1 MTVLKMLETACMA
14 VNSPDKAKRAEAEVV
29 LDHFKRSPTAVEDSM
44 ALLSPTT
51 PGVVLFYCVATIR
64 ESTLKRWAL
73 LTAAQ
78 KRQPLDGMMQFLWAH
93 YGDVP
98 SYVSGPM
105 LQTIVLLMK
114 RGWLERAP
122 EEQLAVLRQ
131 IGSMMADNGGG
142 TDAAAETRRRLIA
155 AKWILAFVT
164 EFSSASRSSAMA
176 QPVEFHT
183 KARKTLR
190 KNGLKDL
197 LGFAIQLLQ
206 DLIESTTRWSET
218 TMQSLGAS
226 ASSGGVLA
234 VRKEQSELL
243 ETAFMLVVEM
253 LNWDF
258 ADAMGNLAWSISS
271 DLLPEEESRPTISP
285 DDSWREVLV
294 RPELIHSAFNTY
306 AFFRNLESKNEQLL
320 HLARQ
325 FLIQLASLRGPI
337 FQNRKENVQFLSE
350 IFRGTTELIHHP
362 FLDLV
367 SPQDHA
373 AVELAT
379 REMIDLCQLLFR
391 LIKNLGI
398 QELLEHG
405 PDGLLMTLLEELSS
419 LSCKLLRS
427 ALDKIRAHLY
437 AQTNEAVEDLWQLEG
452 LDILLDSWVT
462 LVSDPALDAAAS
474 SEQLSP
480 TLLAVSGALSQFS
493 APVVQLYLEMQ
504 LELCAV
510 NALADQDEDED
521 VEDNSAAGSHE
532 QIELAAALA
541 RMNASSSAALLGKL
555 LQSVLADIQQH
566 LTALQGRNELTPA
579 LSQLYEK
586 LHFLVDFSGLF
597 LADEFTGER
606 PCIPPR
612 IHATFVMGVN
622 ESADVVN
629 LLLFIMS
636 QLLEFEA
643 ARVAQN
649 PHSECLSPFVSEQL
663 IRTITRLCATYL
675 TPDAMTH
682 ATEVAPALLQVFGG
696 HAGGR
701 ASELVNFLV
710 QQCTVYLIHW
720 PTQPVVMQNLMEFLL
735 VLSRTRAI
743 NYVLGSAF
751 WQSLVQANASAGTC
765 LAARAGNGEPLLL
778 ATARIPSSLRG
789 QLTEALCRAGMSSD
803 DESMRRAHFEAIINP
818 VAARLQRVI
827 SMPNFQ
833 SSDVVN
839 DVLVQEEVKLIIE
852 LYSGVARSA
861 EVRSHAMISSSALPV
876 LPVMVKLFDLF
887 HGDAQVV
894 YLVLR
899 FFCLF
904 VEAQICYL
912 TPKDALHVYT
922 SCHELIR
929 TYCRHHLG
937 RKTTLSDEEDS
948 YNDVLALLQLLS
960 HLVNKEMIDF
970 SDHSAEQNDVDNAT
984 VVVADVVFAGL
995 SQVIPLMTQELLQYP
1010 SLSKQYFTLISFMID
1025 VHADKLSAL
1034 DDQLFSMLLQSL
1046 LVGIRH
1052 VDVDV
1057 ARNSFQA
1064 IGELAG
1070 FHLKARQSGD
1080 AGLERHRMAHPE
1092 VFVHFIRVILRM
1104 ALFEDFNP
1112 VILDVCAGALYPLI
1126 LIEQERY
1133 YAVVEEIQNE
1143 QTDAIV
1149 RDRLLA
1155 AFRAL
1160 MSFLQPEDIAMG
1172 TACTRKYR
1180 NLFKS
1185 NLFQFVATVRGFVQV
1200 K

>member
-1 MTVLKMLETACMA
+1 MA
-14 VNSPDKAKRAEAEVV
+14 ATSAPGG
-29 LDHFKRSPTAVEDSM
+29 LLAV
-44 ALLSPTT
+44 P
-51 PGVVLFYCVATIR
+51 
-64 ESTLKRWAL
+64 K
-73 LTAAQ
+73 
-78 KRQPLDGMMQFLWAH
+78 
-93 YGDVP
+93 
-98 SYVSGPM
+98 
-105 LQTIVLLMK
+105 
-114 RGWLERAP
+114 
-122 EEQLAVLRQ
+122 EQL
-131 IGSMMADNGGG
+131 
-142 TDAAAETRRRLIA
+142 
-155 AKWILAFVT
+155 
-164 EFSSASRSSAMA
+164 
-176 QPVEFHT
+176 
-183 KARKTLR
+183 
-190 KNGLKDL
+190 
-197 LGFAIQLLQ
+197 
-206 DLIESTTRWSET
+206 
-218 TMQSLGAS
+218 
-226 ASSGGVLA
+226 
-234 VRKEQSELL
+234 ELL

-271 DLLPEEESRPTISP
+271 DLLPEEDSRPTISP
-285 DDSWREVLV
+285 DDSWRDVLV

-306 AFFRNLESKNEQLL
+306 AFFRSLETKNEQLL

-350 IFRGTTELIHHP
+350 IFRGTTGLIHQP

-379 REMIDLCQLLFR
+379 REMIDMCQLLFR

-405 PDGLLMTLLEELSS
+405 PDRLLLTLLEELSS

-427 ALDKIRAHLY
+427 ALDTIRAHRQ
-437 AQTNEAVEDLWQLEG
+437 ANTADAVEDLWQLEG

-462 LVSDPALDAAAS
+462 LVSDPALDAAPS
-474 SEQLSP
+474 SDQLSP
-480 TLLAVSGALSQFS
+480 TLHAVSAALSQFS
-493 APVVQLYLEMQ
+493 APVVELYLEMQ

-541 RMNASSSAALLGKL
+541 RMNAASSSSLLWKL
-555 LQSVLADIQQH
+555 LQSVLAEIQQNLAVH
-566 LTALQGRNELTPA
+566 QGHDNLTPV

-612 IHATFVMGVN
+612 IHATLLAGASD
-622 ESADVVN
+622 SADVIN

-643 ARVAQN
+643 TRVAQN
-649 PHSECLSPFVSEQL
+649 PHSQRLSPFVSEQL

-682 ATEVAPALLQVFGG
+682 AIDVAPALLQVFGN

-765 LAARAGNGEPLLL
+765 LVRAGNGDPLLL

-789 QLTEALCRAGMSSD
+789 QLTESLCRAGMTSD
-803 DESMRRAHFEAIINP
+803 DEALRLAHFDAIVSP
-818 VAARLQRVI
+818 LASRLQRVI
-827 SMPNFQ
+827 STPNFQ
-833 SSDVVN
+833 SSDSVN
-839 DVLVQEEVKLIIE
+839 DVRVQEEVKLIIE
-852 LYSGVARSA
+852 MYSGVARSA
-861 EVRSHAMISSSALPV
+861 EVRSHAMISSTALPV

-887 HGDAQVV
+887 HGDAQIV

-899 FFCLF
+899 FFCVF
-904 VEAQICYL
+904 VEAQICYV

-937 RKTTLSDEEDS
+937 RKTTLNDEEDS

-960 HLVNKEMIDF
+960 HLVNKEIIDF
-970 SDHSAEQNDVDNAT
+970 SDHSAEQTDVDNAT

-995 SQVIPLMTQELLQYP
+995 SQVIPLMTEELLQYP

-1025 VHADKLSAL
+1025 VHADKLSSL
-1034 DDQLFSMLLQSL
+1034 DDRLFSMLLQSL

-1070 FHLKARQSGD
+1070 FHLKARQTGEG
-1080 AGLERHRMAHPE
+1080 GLERHRVAHPE

-1133 YAVVEEIQNE
+1133 YGVVEEIQNE
-1143 QTDAIV
+1143 QTDPIV
-1149 RDRLLA
+1149 RERLLV